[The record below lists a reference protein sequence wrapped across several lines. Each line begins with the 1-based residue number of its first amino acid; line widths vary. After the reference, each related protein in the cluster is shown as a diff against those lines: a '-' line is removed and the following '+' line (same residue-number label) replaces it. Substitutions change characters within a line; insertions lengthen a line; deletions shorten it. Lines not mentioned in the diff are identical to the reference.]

1 VTVRRL
7 SSWLPPLAWT
17 AIVLWASTSS
27 FGSDQTGSV
36 LGPLFRWLLPWAT
49 PAQVAALHASAR
61 KLTHLIEYAVL
72 ALLWFRALRREPTPP
87 GGATWTAL
95 SVAVA
100 CALLDEYLQSKTT
113 TRSGSLID
121 VALDTTGAIIALTVA
136 RHDWRRVADVTTA
149 ILLWVAGIGGA
160 IVIAVNAVSG
170 VRAIA
175 PWVTTV
181 AAALLLFFRP
191 RRTAAPRRGRRGA
204 TARRDPPRS

>member
-1 VTVRRL
+1 MTVRRL

-17 AIVLWASTSS
+17 AIVLWASTSAFS
-27 FGSDQTGSV
+27 SDQTGSV

-49 PAQVAALHASAR
+49 PAQIAALHGAAR
-61 KLTHLIEYAVL
+61 KLAHLIEYAIL
-72 ALLWFRALRREPTPP
+72 ALLWFRALRREHTAPP
-87 GGATWTAL
+87 GASWAAL
-95 SVAVA
+95 SVAIA
-100 CALLDEYLQSKTT
+100 CALLDEYLQSQTT

-121 VALDTTGAIIALTVA
+121 VAVDATGAVVALTVA
-136 RHDWRRVADVTTA
+136 RRDWRRVADVTTA
-149 ILLWVAGIGGA
+149 VVLWVACVGGA

-175 PWVTTV
+175 PWVTTL

-191 RRTAAPRRGRRGA
+191 RRTAAPRRDRRAA